1 LLATGHIAQLTALYD
16 LADVTDLGFELG
28 DDVLAQGE
36 VVGRRISS
44 PSCCG
49 G

>member
-36 VVGRRISS
+36 VVGTHQ
-44 PSCCG
+44 
-49 G
+49 